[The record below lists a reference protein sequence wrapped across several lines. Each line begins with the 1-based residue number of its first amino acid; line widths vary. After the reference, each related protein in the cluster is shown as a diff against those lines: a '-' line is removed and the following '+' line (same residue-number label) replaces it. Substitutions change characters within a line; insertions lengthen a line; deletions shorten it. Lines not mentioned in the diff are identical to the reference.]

1 MRTMTSYNNT
11 GLSAQEIESMLGEE
25 LMKLKEQ
32 LKEVHSG
39 ANSVIENTEKLKDT
53 IRTKIREVKV
63 SLLKHSFSSTLQRFY
78 YFLQW

>member
-63 SLLKHSFSSTLQRFY
+63 
-78 YFLQW
+78 